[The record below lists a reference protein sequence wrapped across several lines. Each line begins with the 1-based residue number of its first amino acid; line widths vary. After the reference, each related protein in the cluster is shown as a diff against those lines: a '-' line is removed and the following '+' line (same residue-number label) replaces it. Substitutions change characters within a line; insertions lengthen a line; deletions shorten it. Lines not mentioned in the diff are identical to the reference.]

1 MAPVT
6 GRPGASSPPTLRC
19 GSAGWTSLIAPPRGS
34 ARLPQSTGALD
45 LGILAL
51 IGVRLP
57 TEILLFFISDLA
69 KFSLGLVVLRGLLP
83 RGADFHSFRYEPYDD
98 VKFILNQHSAET

>member
-1 MAPVT
+1 M
-6 GRPGASSPPTLRC
+6 
-19 GSAGWTSLIAPPRGS
+19 
-34 ARLPQSTGALD
+34 PQSTGALA

-57 TEILLFFISDLA
+57 TVILILFFISDLA

-98 VKFILNQHSAET
+98 VKFILNQHSVET